1 MPTFDPSTFGLPTY
15 TGQSSNTAMVFAV
28 LAILF
33 DLVFVL
39 AVVKEALER
48 DANPL
53 AWGLFT
59 LCLPLIGY
67 VIWKASASR
76 EDSPPDMSLILRE
89 RRRGSRRTATP
100 PKATLA
106 PPPTRRPRNFF

>member
-1 MPTFDPSTFGLPTY
+1 MPTFDPGSLGLPTY
-15 TGQSSNTAMVFAV
+15 ADQGSSAALLFWA

-53 AWGLFT
+53 AWGVLT
-59 LCLPLIGY
+59 LCLPLVGY
-67 VIWKASASR
+67 AIWKASTSR
-76 EDSPPDMSLILRE
+76 EDSPPDMSPILRE
-89 RRRGSRRTATP
+89 LRRGSGTRP
-100 PKATLA
+100 PL
-106 PPPTRRPRNFF
+106 PVPPTPRAHRRPRNFF